1 MESGSSVGE
10 QAVEILHKETSSTN
24 SSLSLEN
31 EWDPWEILPDEYRI
45 EGKIGSGIT
54 AEVFRGTWR
63 GTAVA
68 IKQIKLGSKVNTKIV
83 EAFKRELTVMVR
95 CRHPNLVL
103 FMGASTRTAPIR
115 LLSEFCEGG
124 TLFDLVHNRKDVDLS
139 WKQKVKIL
147 LDIAKGLNYL
157 HNCRPAIVHRDLK
170 SLNLLLSEKIEDEF
184 DTPIMKIADFGMAK
198 IKANVESTQVMTAN
212 AGTYHWMAPEVLGGV
227 AYNERVD
234 IYSFGIVMFEVLC
247 REIPF
252 EDTGLDGMKV
262 AVAVSKGK
270 RPNLDFVPK
279 SCPIDL
285 VALMQ
290 ACWDQKPERRPPMES
305 VIERLK
311 AIRPL
316 RPQPA
321 GSATTVP
328 GMTPTVSTRP

>member
-1 MESGSSVGE
+1 MTEATFTPT
-10 QAVEILHKETSSTN
+10 QYM
-24 SSLSLEN
+24 N
-31 EWDPWEILPDEYRI
+31 EWDPWEIPPEEFRV

-68 IKQIKLGSKVNTKIV
+68 IKQIKLGPKLNPKIV

-103 FMGASTRTAPIR
+103 FMGAATLAAPIR

-124 TLFDLVHNRKDVDLS
+124 TLFELLHNRREVELS
-139 WKQKVKIL
+139 WKQKLKIL
-147 LDIAKGLNYL
+147 LDVGKGLNYL
-157 HNCRPAIVHRDLK
+157 HNCKPPIVHRDLK
-170 SLNLLLSEKIEDEF
+170 SLNLLLSEKVDDEF

-198 IKANVESTQVMTAN
+198 IKANVESSQMMTAN
-212 AGTYHWMAPEVLGGV
+212 AGTYHWMAPEVLGGNT
-227 AYNERVD
+227 YNEKVD
-234 IYSFGIVMFEVLC
+234 IYSYGIVMYEVLC

-252 EDTGLDGMKV
+252 EETGLDGMKV

-270 RPNLDFVPK
+270 RPCLDFIPK
-279 SCPIDL
+279 ACPIDL

-290 ACWDQKPERRPPMES
+290 SCWDQKPDRRPSMET

-311 AIRPL
+311 AVRVSRPPVAGGPPL
-316 RPQPA
+316 PA
-321 GSATTVP
+321 P
-328 GMTPTVSTRP
+328 GLKLT

>member
-1 MESGSSVGE
+1 MDTSSVDS
-10 QAVEILHKETSSTN
+10 QAVEILHREAIHSSSALHILTDAI
-24 SSLSLEN
+24 ST
-31 EWDPWEILPDEYRI
+31 EWDPWEIPPDEFRVD
-45 EGKIGSGIT
+45 GKIGSGIT

-68 IKQIKLGSKVNTKIV
+68 IKQIKLGGKLNPKIV

-103 FMGASTRTAPIR
+103 FMGAATLVPPIR
-115 LLSEFCEGG
+115 LISEFCEGG
-124 TLFDLVHNRKDVDLS
+124 TLFDLLHNRKDVDLS
-139 WKQKVKIL
+139 WKQRVKIL
-147 LDIAKGLNYL
+147 LDVAKGLNYL
-157 HNCRPAIVHRDLK
+157 HNCKPVIVHRDLK

-198 IKANVESTQVMTAN
+198 IKANVEAGAMTAN
-212 AGTYHWMAPEVLGGV
+212 AGTYHWMAPEVLGGNS
-227 AYNERVD
+227 YNEKVD
-234 IYSFGIVMFEVLC
+234 IYSYAIVMYEVLC

-290 ACWDQKPERRPPMES
+290 ACWDQQPQRRPTMEV
-305 VIERLK
+305 VIDKLK
-311 AIRPL
+311 CIRPS
-316 RPQPA
+316 RPAPQLPS
-321 GSATTVP
+321 GK
-328 GMTPTVSTRP
+328 

>member
-1 MESGSSVGE
+1 MMESSVDS
-10 QAVEILHKETSSTN
+10 QAVEILHREASVCSSQAPSLQDA
-24 SSLSLEN
+24 SSVAT
-31 EWDPWEILPDEYRI
+31 EWDPWEIPPEEFRV

-54 AEVFRGTWR
+54 AEVFRGVWR

-68 IKQIKLGSKVNTKIV
+68 IKQIKLGPKLNPKIV

-103 FMGASTRTAPIR
+103 FMGASTLVPPIR

-124 TLFDLVHNRKDVDLS
+124 TLFDLLHNRKDVDLS

-147 LDIAKGLNYL
+147 LDVAKGLNYL
-157 HNCRPAIVHRDLK
+157 HNCKPVIVHRDLK

-198 IKANVESTQVMTAN
+198 IKANVESSAMTAN
-212 AGTYHWMAPEVLGGV
+212 AGTYHWMAPEVLGGSS
-227 AYNERVD
+227 YNEKVD
-234 IYSFGIVMFEVLC
+234 VYSYGIVMYEVLC

-270 RPNLDFVPK
+270 RPNLEFVPK
-279 SCPIDL
+279 TCPIDL

-290 ACWDQKPERRPPMES
+290 SCWDQQPGKRPSMEA
-305 VIERLK
+305 VIDKLK
-311 AIRPL
+311 GIRPS
-316 RPQPA
+316 R
-321 GSATTVP
+321 
-328 GMTPTVSTRP
+328 PTVQSPPTIGMR

>member
-1 MESGSSVGE
+1 MDS
-10 QAVEILHKETSSTN
+10 QAVEILHREASVCSSQA
-24 SSLSLEN
+24 LSLLDASVGAT
-31 EWDPWEILPDEYRI
+31 EWDPWEISPEEFCV

-54 AEVFRGTWR
+54 AEVFRGVWR

-68 IKQIKLGSKVNTKIV
+68 IKQIKLGPKLNPKIV

-103 FMGASTRTAPIR
+103 FMGACTLAPPIR

-139 WKQKVKIL
+139 WKQKVKML
-147 LDIAKGLNYL
+147 LDVAKGLNYL
-157 HNCRPAIVHRDLK
+157 HNCKPVIVHRDLK

-198 IKANVESTQVMTAN
+198 IKANVESSAMTAN
-212 AGTYHWMAPEVLGGV
+212 AGTYHWMAPEVLGGSC
-227 AYNERVD
+227 YNEKVD
-234 IYSFGIVMFEVLC
+234 VYSYGIVMYEVLC

-270 RPNLDFVPK
+270 RPNLEFVPK
-279 SCPIDL
+279 TCPIDL

-290 ACWDQKPERRPPMES
+290 SCWDQQPSKRPSMEA
-305 VIERLK
+305 VIDKLK
-311 AIRPL
+311 GIRPS
-316 RPQPA
+316 R
-321 GSATTVP
+321 
-328 GMTPTVSTRP
+328 PTVQSPQTIGMR

>member
-1 MESGSSVGE
+1 MESSVDS
-10 QAVEILHKETSSTN
+10 QACEILHRETNLS
-24 SSLSLEN
+24 SSLSEAWVT
-31 EWDPWEILPDEYRI
+31 EWEPWEIPPEEYRV
-45 EGKIGSGIT
+45 EAKIGSGIT

-68 IKQIKLGSKVNTKIV
+68 IKQIKLNGRMNPKVV

-103 FMGASTRTAPIR
+103 FMGASTRVPPIR

-124 TLFDLVHNRKDVDLS
+124 TLFELLHNRNDVELS
-139 WKQKVKIL
+139 WRQRVKIL
-147 LDIAKGLNYL
+147 LDVAKGLNYL
-157 HNCRPAIVHRDLK
+157 HNCKPVIVHRDLK
-170 SLNLLLSEKIEDEF
+170 SLNLLLSEKIDDEF

-198 IKANVESTQVMTAN
+198 IKANVESTAAQMTAN
-212 AGTYHWMAPEVLGGV
+212 AGTYHWMAPEVLGGNS
-227 AYNERVD
+227 YNEKVD
-234 IYSFGIVMFEVLC
+234 IYSFGIVMFETLC

-270 RPNLDFVPK
+270 RPNLEFVLE

-290 ACWDQKPERRPPMES
+290 TCWDQNPEKRPTMEQ
-305 VIERLK
+305 VIEKLK
-311 AIRPL
+311 SIRPS
-316 RPQPA
+316 RPVP
-321 GSATTVP
+321 SMSPTP
-328 GMTPTVSTRP
+328 GMCVQK